1 MGIVR
6 NCIDI
11 VGITPENELPKE
23 IGGQLIEASE
33 TENIYLGNELN
44 IKNIYQIIIEV
55 GIKGTR
61 VINAPLNRIIVVDG
75 FKKIKVAYYNSEDN
89 VGVFELESPYNFFI
103 DIENPNENVENIAIH
118 IADAYFEL
126 VNKNILY
133 SHILYITDVAYS
145 SMSKR
150 TITSKMYKNLEVDID
165 ELKLYEKVFIE
176 DGIEIQFDGEEDLD
190 LEFNLDKDIDLDLD
204 LELDKDIEIN
214 EEVNENINE
223 DINEDV
229 EMEVHAESTIN
240 SDNNEAEQVKNGAI
254 KELLI
259 SEVNKLN
266 ITVNKGIEDEFID
279 LESEYL

>member
-75 FKKIKVAYYNSEDN
+75 FKKIKAAYYNSEDN
-89 VGVFELESPYNFFI
+89 AGVFELESPYNFFV
-103 DIENPNENVENIAIH
+103 DIENPNENVENITIH

-165 ELKLYEKVFIE
+165 ELRLYEKVFIE
-176 DGIEIQFDGEEDLD
+176 DGIEVQFDGEEDLD
-190 LEFNLDKDIDLDLD
+190 LQFNLDKDIDLDLD
-204 LELDKDIEIN
+204 LDKDIEIN
-214 EEVNENINE
+214 EEINENINE
-223 DINEDV
+223 DV
-229 EMEVHAESTIN
+229 ETEVHGESTIN
-240 SDNNEAEQVKNGAI
+240 SDNNDAEQVKNGVI

-259 SEVNKLN
+259 SEDNKLN
-266 ITVNKGIEDEFID
+266 TTVNKGIEDEFID